1 MRPNTFILILS
12 LAFIS
17 ACSVRGFQPPPPNY
31 KSWIKSGA
39 SEQGVKKTMLDCGY
53 PNPFTTGNAT
63 GNDEAKWENCM
74 FKNGFRYGSG
84 YKGLCATAINAKDLP
99 ACQE

>member
-1 MRPNTFILILS
+1 MCHKTFLLISFLIS
-12 LAFIS
+12 IS

-31 KSWIKSGA
+31 KAWIKNGTT
-39 SEQGVKKTMLDCGY
+39 EQDIKQAMLDCGY
-53 PNPFTTGNAT
+53 PNPFTTANAS

-74 FKNGFRYGSG
+74 FKKGYKYSSG
-84 YKGLCATAINAKDLP
+84 YKGMCATAINAKDLP